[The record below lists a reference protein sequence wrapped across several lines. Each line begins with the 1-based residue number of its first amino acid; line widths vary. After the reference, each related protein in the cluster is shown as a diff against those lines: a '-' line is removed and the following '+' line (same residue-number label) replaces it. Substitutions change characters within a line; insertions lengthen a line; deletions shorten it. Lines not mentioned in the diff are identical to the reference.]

1 MDTVINQ
8 LVAGMRRLI
17 HRWPDS
23 FAIRMAW
30 RIFNRLVSVLGIRV
44 TAVTKWGGRFRC
56 NPRDIIQNSL
66 IYFGVWEPTI
76 TRYLT
81 TLRLDGHAVLDI
93 GASIGYH
100 TILCAK
106 LVGPA
111 GKVFAVEPMPR
122 ILALLRENIQLNDL
136 NNVVIIDRC
145 VTTTPGPSEMYY
157 GPDYN
162 LGKSSLL
169 RERAGDEKVTVEGV
183 RFLDLLPPDQFKKI
197 RLVKID
203 VEGGEIPILEMII
216 NNYDCFDRE
225 VSLLVELSAP
235 EPEPGDS
242 LQLIFQSFL
251 ALGYFIYRINNS
263 YEVTHYT
270 GGQTTT
276 AATVELLNRHPGG
289 ELDILVTR
297 LSPQQL
303 DQMLG

>member
-8 LVAGMRRLI
+8 LVAGMRWLI

-23 FAIRMAW
+23 FAIRIVW
-30 RIFNRLVSVLGIRV
+30 RLFNRLVSVLGIRV

-56 NPRDIIQNSL
+56 DPRDIIQNSL
-66 IYFGVWEPTI
+66 IYFGIWEPTI

-81 TLRLDGHAVLDI
+81 TLELGGHAVLDV

-100 TILCAK
+100 SILCAK
-106 LVGPA
+106 LVGPT
-111 GKVFAVEPMPR
+111 GRVFAVEPMPR
-122 ILALLRENIQLNDL
+122 ILDLLRENIQLNNL
-136 NNVVIIDRC
+136 RNVVIIDRC
-145 VTTTPGPSEMYY
+145 VTTTPGPCAMYY

-169 RERAGDEKVTVEGV
+169 RARAGNEKVTVEGV
-183 RFLDLLPPDQFKKI
+183 SFPDLLTPDQFKQI

-216 NNYDCFDRE
+216 KNYAGFDPE
-225 VSLLVELSAP
+225 VSFLVELSAP
-235 EPEPGDS
+235 EPEQADT
-242 LQLIFQSFL
+242 LQQIFQSFL

-263 YEVTHYT
+263 YAVTHYT
-270 GGQTTT
+270 GGQTAT
-276 AATVELLNRHPGG
+276 AASAELLDSLPGG

-303 DQMLG
+303 DQRLG